1 MISIILLD
9 SGRVPIDQVQKF
21 LGLLQ
26 LSTNVSKV
34 VATLFILTPKGKNRS
49 GNRRS
54 VGVNQEGAIPQF
66 R

>member
-1 MISIILLD
+1 VISIILLD

-34 VATLFILTPKGKNRS
+34 VATLFILDVSDKSP
-49 GNRRS
+49 
-54 VGVNQEGAIPQF
+54 E
-66 R
+66 